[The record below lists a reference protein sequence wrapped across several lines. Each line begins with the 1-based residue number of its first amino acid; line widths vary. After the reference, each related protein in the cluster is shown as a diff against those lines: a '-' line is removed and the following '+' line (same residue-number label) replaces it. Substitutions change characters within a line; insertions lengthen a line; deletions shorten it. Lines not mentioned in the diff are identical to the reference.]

1 MLLEEDVSGTL
12 PPTIGDEEG
21 LLGVTDEELVPKLKA
36 DVGVTEGEAP
46 FERVP
51 EEVDVGEVVAVA
63 LGVVEGDAPFDSV

>member
-21 LLGVTDEELVPKLKA
+21 LGVTDEELAPKLKA
-36 DVGVTEGEAP
+36 GEGVTEGEAP

-63 LGVVEGDAPFDSV
+63 LGVVEGDAPIDSV